1 MIGVVYDNLN
11 NLLSTSNGSFI
22 LPNGIVVLVE
32 EDYEAYLNGT
42 IVFEHHNNDMLD

>member
-11 NLLSTSNGSFI
+11 NLLSTSNGIFI